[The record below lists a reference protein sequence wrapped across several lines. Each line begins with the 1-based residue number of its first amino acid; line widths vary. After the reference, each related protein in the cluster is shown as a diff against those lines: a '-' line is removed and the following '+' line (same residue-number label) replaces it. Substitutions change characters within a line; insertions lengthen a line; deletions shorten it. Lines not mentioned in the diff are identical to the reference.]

1 MIVVLHDLCIRPSAG
16 PDAAP
21 GVSPRTEL
29 LGEPYLNRVAAQYR
43 RLGAKDVLWAGIPC
57 PSDSALVSN
66 RSSEWSLLRPGAL
79 AQGAFGRRDVVVLA
93 DFRLWPEQSVLA
105 AARKQRR
112 SGAWLGTFVEAGKP
126 VSYAE
131 VIEPREA
138 EAGYSVVRR
147 YGAKAATGV
156 GGRCV
161 AMFVVPS
168 RGPQVWSEVV
178 EALARRDIELLEGVA
193 RQAPSRAQGHPILV
207 ETVDDFLALT
217 ARTLV
222 HAESFATGL
231 RQTSDGVW
239 AKEGAVVERGC
250 RLRGP
255 ILLGA
260 NSHVGRGANIVGPVV
275 IGDEAIIGEDA
286 FVGGSVVA
294 SGVRV
299 PRGSQLWRS
308 VIEEGAELAPR
319 QAVSLS
325 WANGSGCRRYRA
337 KESKVWFSSVV
348 LPSRR
353 ALRQCH
359 VCLYHAG
366 KRMVDIAGALVG
378 LALTLPLYPV
388 IALAIKLETRGPVF
402 FTHRRQTLGGREFGC
417 LKFRSMV
424 ANALAMRS
432 QLRNEVDG
440 PQFFIENDKR
450 LTRVGKFLRRTNLDE
465 VPQFWNVLWGHMSLV
480 GPRPSP
486 DDENQFCPAWRE
498 ARLSV
503 RPGLTG
509 MWQLRRT
516 NRAGGDFHQWIQYD
530 TQYVREAS
538 FLTDLGIIWETVV
551 RTLRRI

>member
-1 MIVVLHDLCIRPSAG
+1 MAVV
-16 PDAAP
+16 
-21 GVSPRTEL
+21 
-29 LGEPYLNRVAAQYR
+29 
-43 RLGAKDVLWAGIPC
+43 
-57 PSDSALVSN
+57 
-66 RSSEWSLLRPGAL
+66 
-79 AQGAFGRRDVVVLA
+79 A
-93 DFRLWPEQSVLA
+93 DFRLWPERSLRA
-105 AARKQRR
+105 AVHKQKR
-112 SGAWLGTFVEAGKP
+112 SGAWLSAFVKVGKP
-126 VSYAE
+126 KRYAE
-131 VIEPREA
+131 VIEPPQT
-138 EAGYSVVRR
+138 EAGCSVVRR
-147 YGAKAATGV
+147 YGAKAGTGA

-161 AMFVVPS
+161 AMFVMPS
-168 RGPQVWSEVV
+168 RVPQVWSEVV
-178 EALARRDIELLEGVA
+178 DALATRDTQRLEALARQVPL
-193 RQAPSRAQGHPILV
+193 QAQGHPILV
-207 ETVDDFLALT
+207 ETADDFLALT
-217 ARTLV
+217 ARMLA
-222 HAESFATGL
+222 HAETFVAGL
-231 RQTSDGVW
+231 RQPAEGVW

-255 ILLGA
+255 VLLGA
-260 NSHVGRGANIVGPVV
+260 NSYVARGANIAGPAV
-275 IGDEAIIGEDA
+275 IGDEAMVGEDA

-299 PRGSQLWRS
+299 PRGAQLWRS

-325 WANGSGCRRYRA
+325 WADGGGCRRYRA
-337 KESKVWFSSVV
+337 TESKVWFSSVV

-359 VCLYHAG
+359 VCLYDAA
-366 KRMVDIAGALVG
+366 KRAIDIAGALVG
-378 LALTLPLYPV
+378 LALTLPLYPF

-424 ANALAMRS
+424 ANALAMRA
-432 QLRNEVDG
+432 QLKNEVDG
-440 PQFFIENDKR
+440 PQFFIENDRR

-465 VPQFWNVLWGHMSLV
+465 VPQFWNVLLGHMSLV

-538 FLTDLGIIWETVV
+538 LLTDLGIIWETAV
-551 RTLRRI
+551 RMLRRI